1 MITLILRNDTGD
13 RQDQIIVGT
22 ALELHFR
29 LERIS
34 MAALAVMSLGMGMM
48 VRCMTYMDIESY
60 DTRKVPYCQ
69 KNGKE
74 SHVHI
79 SHHNMQMYKKCS
91 KVKEICSTFVFQA
104 SDIILYTSDKRTKI
118 IVIMKEFVKMTLATM
133 AGLLVFGIVALFF
146 SFAMIGAVAAM
157 GDKQPVMPREAVLKI
172 DMSTFTLSEQ
182 STESNPLDA
191 LMSGGQTST
200 PLGIYDAVTAINA
213 AATDPAVKF
222 IYMKPDGV
230 TGGTAQ
236 IEEFRKALDNF
247 RKSGKAI
254 VSYTE
259 NPDNASYYLA
269 SVSDKIFMTPHDGAM
284 NMFNGVSSQMIF
296 LKDILD
302 KLGIN
307 VQLIRHGKYKSA
319 GEMFVRNS
327 SSKENLQQNT
337 EMVEAIWNTYASEI
351 AESRGISTEKLN
363 SIINN
368 LDLVFPAD
376 WVENGL
382 VDELLDYNQLEGKLC
397 DLFVAEKYEDVKG
410 ISINDYATLKNTV
423 NFKADK
429 KVAVIY
435 ANGDIVDGD
444 QKEEVA
450 GNRFAKIIAE
460 VRKDSTVQAVV
471 LRVNSPG
478 GSVLASEK
486 IKTELDLLMD
496 SKPLIASYG
505 DYAASGGYW
514 ISANCDKIFSNASTL
529 TGSIGVFSMIP
540 DFGDAIK
547 DKLHVNITH
556 VNSNTHSDMYT
567 GMRALNQAELDYMQ
581 ASVEKIYDKFTNLV
595 SEGRDMPVARV
606 DEIAQGRVWAGSD
619 AIKIGLVDE
628 IGTLEDAISYAAL
641 SIEGVSGVQDVQI
654 VEYPKPLSSME
665 VLLEALGAGES
676 GVLSGTPFEGIETAF
691 GSFGKQDIGKVYA
704 RMPYVITVE

>member
-1 MITLILRNDTGD
+1 
-13 RQDQIIVGT
+13 
-22 ALELHFR
+22 
-29 LERIS
+29 
-34 MAALAVMSLGMGMM
+34 
-48 VRCMTYMDIESY
+48 
-60 DTRKVPYCQ
+60 
-69 KNGKE
+69 
-74 SHVHI
+74 
-79 SHHNMQMYKKCS
+79 
-91 KVKEICSTFVFQA
+91 
-104 SDIILYTSDKRTKI
+104 
-118 IVIMKEFVKMTLATM
+118 MKEFVKMTLATM
-133 AGLLVFGIVALFF
+133 AGLLVFGIVVLFF
-146 SFAMIGAVAAM
+146 SFAMIGAVASL

-182 STESNPLDA
+182 STEANPLDA
-191 LMSGGQTST
+191 LMNGGQTVT
-200 PLGIYDAVTAINA
+200 PLGIYSAVNAINA

-259 NPDNASYYLA
+259 SPSNASYYLA
-269 SVSDKIFMTPHDGAM
+269 SVSDKVFMTPHDGAT

-337 EMVEAIWNTYASEI
+337 EMVESIWNTYASEI
-351 AESRGISTEKLN
+351 AASRGISTEQLN
-363 SIINN
+363 AIINN
-368 LDLVFPAD
+368 LDLVFPTD

-382 VDELLDYNQLEGKLC
+382 VDELLDYNQLEDKLC
-397 DLFVAEKYEDVKG
+397 DLYVAEKFEDVKG
-410 ISINDYATLKNTV
+410 ISLTDYATLKNTV

-435 ANGDIVDGD
+435 AEGEIVDGD

-450 GNRFAKIIAE
+450 GNRFAKIIAD

-486 IKTELDLLMD
+486 IKTELDLLME

-514 ISANCDKIFSNASTL
+514 ISANCDKIYSNASTL

-540 DFGDAIK
+540 DFGDAVK
-547 DKLHVNITH
+547 DKLHINITH
-556 VNSNTHSDMYT
+556 VNSNRHSDMYT
-567 GMRALNQAELDYMQ
+567 GMRALDQAELDYMQ
-581 ASVEKIYDKFTNLV
+581 ASVENIYDKFTNLV

-606 DEIAQGRVWAGSD
+606 DEIAQGRVWAGAD

-628 IGTLEDAISYAAL
+628 IGTLEDAINYAAL
-641 SIEGVSGVQDVQI
+641 SIEGVNGVQDVQI

-665 VLLEALGAGES
+665 ILLEALGAGENS
-676 GVLSGTPFEGIETAF
+676 VLAGTSFEGIETAF
-691 GSFGKQDIGKVYA
+691 RSFGKQDIGKAYA

>member
-1 MITLILRNDTGD
+1 
-13 RQDQIIVGT
+13 
-22 ALELHFR
+22 
-29 LERIS
+29 
-34 MAALAVMSLGMGMM
+34 
-48 VRCMTYMDIESY
+48 
-60 DTRKVPYCQ
+60 
-69 KNGKE
+69 
-74 SHVHI
+74 
-79 SHHNMQMYKKCS
+79 
-91 KVKEICSTFVFQA
+91 
-104 SDIILYTSDKRTKI
+104 
-118 IVIMKEFVKMTLATM
+118 MKEFVKMTLATM
-133 AGLLVFGIVALFF
+133 AGLLVFGIVVLFF
-146 SFAMIGAVAAM
+146 SFAMIGAVASM

-182 STESNPLDA
+182 STEANPLDA
-191 LMSGGQTST
+191 LMNGGQTVT
-200 PLGIYDAVTAINA
+200 PLGIYSAVNAINA

-259 NPDNASYYLA
+259 SPSNASYYLA
-269 SVSDKIFMTPHDGAM
+269 SVSDKVFMTPHDGAT

-337 EMVEAIWNTYASEI
+337 EMVESIWNTYASEI
-351 AESRGISTEKLN
+351 AASRGISTEQLN
-363 SIINN
+363 AIINN
-368 LDLVFPAD
+368 LDLVFPTD

-382 VDELLDYNQLEGKLC
+382 VDELLDYNQLEDKLC
-397 DLFVAEKYEDVKG
+397 DLYVAEKFEDVKG
-410 ISINDYATLKNTV
+410 ISLTDYATLKNTV

-435 ANGDIVDGD
+435 AEGEIVDGD

-450 GNRFAKIIAE
+450 GNRFAKIIAD

-486 IKTELDLLMD
+486 IKTELDLLME

-514 ISANCDKIFSNASTL
+514 ISANCDKIYSNASTL

-540 DFGDAIK
+540 DFGDAVK
-547 DKLHVNITH
+547 DKLHINITH
-556 VNSNTHSDMYT
+556 VNSNRHSDMYT
-567 GMRALNQAELDYMQ
+567 GMRALDQAELDYMQ
-581 ASVEKIYDKFTNLV
+581 ASVENIYDKFTNLV

-606 DEIAQGRVWAGSD
+606 DEIAQGRVWAGAD

-628 IGTLEDAISYAAL
+628 IGTLEDAINYAAL
-641 SIEGVSGVQDVQI
+641 SIEGVNGVQDVQI

-665 VLLEALGAGES
+665 VLLEALGAGENS
-676 GVLSGTPFEGIETAF
+676 VLAGTSFEGIETAF
-691 GSFGKQDIGKVYA
+691 RSFGKQDIGKAYA